1 MRNHIID
8 SILRFIKSTIE
19 SIIKIDIHI
28 DRIRGFY
35 YYTVTSEI
43 AEGQTVRIIDNP
55 MESPVI
61 FPGNKD
67 IPELSNHPFFVISK
81 IKYID
86 YDEELALIRLKRC

>member
-1 MRNHIID
+1 MRSHIID
-8 SILRFIKSTIE
+8 SILRFIRSKI
-19 SIIKIDIHI
+19 SIVKIGIHI

-35 YYTVTSEI
+35 CYGVVSEI
-43 AEGQTVRIIDNP
+43 KEGQTVRVIKNP

-61 FPGNKD
+61 FPGNED

-81 IKYID
+81 IKYVD